1 MFSISSPKVYTSPKN
16 LQNTIRWLNILDKV
30 WSSMFMG
37 RHNVWASDPRRF
49 LNAFQF
55 VANVKHITGFVVC
68 PMFHSPIR
76 VVYIRIQFRR
86 SQRETRH
93 TLPWATQLPVYY
105 RTDSIS
111 FIYHRHSLDRQQAAN
126 NSRRASAPAQP
137 HRCSDICAKSSA
149 ASEVLFTADMAVR
162 SRACAHS
169 LRAFAYIFELL
180 DEGMECIKRHISNT
194 TFSHSV
200 CK

>member
-86 SQRETRH
+86 SQRETPYTAMSH
-93 TLPWATQLPVYY
+93 PTTNTTEPTAFHL
-105 RTDSIS
+105 
-111 FIYHRHSLDRQQAAN
+111 YHRHSLDRQQAAN

-169 LRAFAYIFELL
+169 LRTFAYIFELL